1 MASIKHESVPTIR
14 AIATMSYPSKP
25 SAKPCVTTFDEF
37 AQLADYS
44 LMDTLNADPDAT
56 EDGDDHRTRQ
66 VFSGHFVPVTPTPLA
81 EPAYVTH
88 SSTFFKELG
97 LSDELAVNE
106 KFRHVFSGDISAA
119 HEPMRQ
125 VGWATG
131 YALSIYGTEYTQQCP
146 FGTGNGYGDGR
157 AISVFEGIING
168 QRWEMQL
175 KGGGPTPYCRGAEG
189 RAVLRSSVREFLAQE
204 YMQALGVPTSRAF
217 TLYVSKSETVTRP
230 WYSQDSHS
238 IDPDILVDNPVAIS
252 TRVAPSFLRVG
263 QLELFAR
270 RDRSNAH
277 PSALKELSM
286 IVSHLIE
293 REYKSDI
300 NQSLDIADQS
310 YADQLVE
317 LAKLF
322 RQRLTSLVANWLRV
336 GYCQGNFNSDNCAA
350 GGFTLD
356 YGPFGFCEIFDPWFQ
371 PWTGGGEHF
380 SFFNQPAAAEANYHM
395 FWKAVRPLLAEDA
408 KALEQFDQVRRGF
421 AEAMQKQIQKMWAT
435 KLGLSEYRSDRFKA
449 LFEQLMQL
457 MTHSAVDYTILFREL
472 SHIPDDVSALKK
484 SFYVKTSQQLDEQW
498 QSWLQSWR
506 ALVINDGNLAEI
518 STNMKQ
524 TNPKYAWREWLII
537 PAYQQ
542 AMQGD
547 YTLVKELQEVL
558 SYPYDEQSQEVEDKY
573 YLLKPKAFSNV
584 GGVSHY
590 SCSS

>member
-1 MASIKHESVPTIR
+1 MP
-14 AIATMSYPSKP
+14 YPSKP
-25 SAKPCVTTFDEF
+25 SVEPCVTTFDEF
-37 AQLADYS
+37 VQLADYS

-56 EDGDDHRTRQ
+56 VNGDNRRARQ

-81 EPAYVTH
+81 EPEYVAH

-97 LSDELAVNE
+97 LSDKLVLDE
-106 KFRHVFSGDISAA
+106 KFRLVFSGDISAA
-119 HEPMRQ
+119 REPMRQ

-131 YALSIYGTEYTQQCP
+131 YALSIYGTEYIQNCP

-168 QRWEMQL
+168 QRWEIQL
-175 KGGGPTPYCRGAEG
+175 KGGGPTPYCRGADG

-204 YMQALGVPTSRAF
+204 YMQALGVPTSRSL
-217 TLYVSKSETVTRP
+217 TLYVSKSQTVTRP
-230 WYSQDSHS
+230 WYSQDSHDL
-238 IDPDILVDNPVAIS
+238 DPDILVDNPVAIS

-270 RDRSNAH
+270 RARSNAH
-277 PSALKELSM
+277 PRALEELSM

-293 REYKSDI
+293 REYFFDI
-300 NQSLDIADQS
+300 NQSLDFAG
-310 YADQLVE
+310 QLVE

-322 RQRLTSLVANWLRV
+322 RQRLISLMTNWLRV

-371 PWTGGGEHF
+371 PWTGGGQKF
-380 SFFNQPAAAEANYHM
+380 SFFNQPIAAEANYHM
-395 FWKAVRPLLAEDA
+395 FWKAVRPLLEENAE
-408 KALEQFDQVRRGF
+408 ALEQFDQVRRSF
-421 AEAMQKQIQKMWAT
+421 AEAMEKQVQKMWAV
-435 KLGLSEYRSDRFKA
+435 KLGLTEFNPELFKK
-449 LFEQLMQL
+449 LMQL
-457 MTHSAVDYTILFREL
+457 MTHDDVDYTIFFREL
-472 SHIPDDVSALKK
+472 SKIPDDVSALKK
-484 SFYVKTSQQLDEQW
+484 SFYGKTSQQLDEQW
-498 QSWLQSWR
+498 QSWLKSWR
-506 ALVINDGNLAEI
+506 DLLPEGNLAGI
-518 STNMKQ
+518 SKNMKQ
-524 TNPKYAWREWLII
+524 ANPKYTWREWLIV

-547 YTLVKELQEVL
+547 YTLVKKLQEVL
-558 SYPYDEQSQEVEDKY
+558 SYPYDEHSLDVEDKY
-573 YLLKPKAFSNV
+573 YRLRPSAFSDL

>member
-1 MASIKHESVPTIR
+1 
-14 AIATMSYPSKP
+14 MSYPSKP
-25 SAKPCVTTFDEF
+25 SAEPCVTTFDEF
-37 AQLADYS
+37 VRLADYS
-44 LMDTLNADPDAT
+44 LMDNLNADPDAT
-56 EDGDDHRTRQ
+56 VDGDDHRARQ

-81 EPAYVTH
+81 EPKYIAH
-88 SSTFFKELG
+88 SSAFFKELG
-97 LSDELAVNE
+97 LSDELAHDK
-106 KFRHVFSGDISAA
+106 KFRRVFSGDLSAA

-131 YALSIYGTEYTQQCP
+131 YALSIYGTEYTQNCP

-157 AISVFEGIING
+157 AISIFEGIING

-175 KGGGPTPYCRGAEG
+175 KGGGPTPYCRGADG
-189 RAVLRSSVREFLAQE
+189 RAVLRSSVREFLVQD
-204 YMQALGVPTSRAF
+204 YMHALGLPTSRSL

-230 WYSQDSHS
+230 WYSQDSCS
-238 IDPDILVDNPVAIS
+238 LEPDVLVNNPVAIS

-270 RDRSNAH
+270 RSRNNAH
-277 PSALKELSM
+277 PNASEELRM

-293 REYKSDI
+293 REYKNDI
-300 NQSLDIADQS
+300 DQTLDF
-310 YADQLVE
+310 ADQLVE

-322 RQRLTSLVANWLRV
+322 RQRLISLVANWLRV

-371 PWTGGGEHF
+371 PWTGGGQHF
-380 SFFNQPAAAEANYHM
+380 AFINQPVAADANYYM
-395 FWKAVRPLLAEDA
+395 FWKTVRPLLADDA
-408 KALEQFDQVRRGF
+408 KALEQFDQVGRGF
-421 AEAMQKQIQKMWAT
+421 AEAMQQEVQKMWAA
-435 KLGLSEYRSDRFKA
+435 KLGLSEFNPELFK
-449 LFEQLMQL
+449 QLMQL
-457 MTHSAVDYTILFREL
+457 MTHSDVDYTIFFREL
-472 SHIPDDVSALKK
+472 SHMPEAVSALKK
-484 SFYVKTSQQLDEQW
+484 SFYGTTSQQFDDQW
-498 QSWLQSWR
+498 QSWLKSWR
-506 ALVINDGNLAEI
+506 GLIDEDNLAEI
-518 STNMKQ
+518 STKMKQ
-524 TNPKYAWREWLII
+524 TNPKYTWREWLIV

-573 YLLKPKAFSNV
+573 YRLRPSVFSDV

>member
-1 MASIKHESVPTIR
+1 
-14 AIATMSYPSKP
+14 MSYPSKP
-25 SAKPCVTTFDEF
+25 SADPCVKTFDEF
-37 AQLADYS
+37 VQLADYS

-56 EDGDDHRTRQ
+56 QEGDDHRARQ

-81 EPAYVTH
+81 EPEYVTH

-97 LSDELAVNE
+97 LSDELALNE
-106 KFRHVFSGDISAA
+106 KFRQIFSGDVSAA
-119 HEPMRQ
+119 PEPMRQ

-131 YALSIYGTEYTQQCP
+131 YALSIYGTEYIQNCP

-157 AISVFEGIING
+157 AISVFEGIIND

-175 KGGGPTPYCRGAEG
+175 KGGGPTPYCRGGDG

-204 YMQALGVPTSRAF
+204 YMHALGVPTSRSL

-230 WYSQDSHS
+230 WYSQESQS
-238 IDPDILVDNPVAIS
+238 INPDVLMDDPVAIS

-277 PSALKELSM
+277 PKALEELRM

-293 REYKSDI
+293 REYRNDI
-300 NQSLDIADQS
+300 DQNLGFT
-310 YADQLVE
+310 DQLVE

-322 RQRLTSLVANWLRV
+322 RQRLTSLVTNWLRV

-356 YGPFGFCEIFDPWFQ
+356 YGPFGFCEIFDPEFQ

-380 SFFNQPAAAEANYHM
+380 SFFNQPGAAEANYHM
-395 FWKAVRPLLAEDA
+395 FWKAVRPLLTEDTE
-408 KALEQFDQVRRGF
+408 ALERFDHIRRGF
-421 AEAMQKQIQKMWAT
+421 AEAMQEQIQEMWAA
-435 KLGLSEYRSDRFKA
+435 KLGLSEFNPELFKT
-449 LFEQLMQL
+449 LMRL
-457 MTHSAVDYTILFREL
+457 MIRSAVDYTIFFREL
-472 SHIPDDVSALKK
+472 SNIPEDISALKK
-484 SFYVKTSQQLDEQW
+484 SFYVKTPQKLDEQW
-498 QSWLQSWR
+498 QSWLESWR
-506 ALVINDGNLAEI
+506 DFVTNDSNLAEI
-518 STNMKQ
+518 SNKMKQ
-524 TNPKYAWREWLII
+524 TNPKYTWREWLIV

-547 YTLVKELQEVL
+547 YTLIRELQEVL
-558 SYPYDEQSQEVEDKY
+558 SCPYDEQSLEIEDKY
-573 YLLKPKAFSNV
+573 YRLRPEAFFHA

>member
-1 MASIKHESVPTIR
+1 
-14 AIATMSYPSKP
+14 MSYISKP
-25 SAKPCVTTFDEF
+25 SAEPCVTTFDEF
-37 AQLADYS
+37 VRLADYS

-56 EDGDDHRTRQ
+56 GDGDDHRARQ
-66 VFSGHFVPVTPTPLA
+66 VFSGHFVPVKPTPLA
-81 EPAYVTH
+81 EPEYVTH

-97 LSDELAVNE
+97 LSDELALNA
-106 KFRHVFSGDISAA
+106 KFRQVFSGDLSAT

-157 AISVFEGIING
+157 AISVFEGILNG

-175 KGGGPTPYCRGAEG
+175 KGGGSTPYCRGADG

-204 YMQALGVPTSRAF
+204 YMQALGVPTSRSL

-238 IDPDILVDNPVAIS
+238 TDPDILVDNPVAIS

-270 RDRSNAH
+270 RVRSNAH
-277 PSALKELSM
+277 PRALEELRM

-293 REYKSDI
+293 REYKIDI
-300 NQSLDIADQS
+300 NQHLVFAN
-310 YADQLVE
+310 QLIE

-322 RQRLTSLVANWLRV
+322 RQRLTLLVANWQRV
-336 GYCQGNFNSDNCAA
+336 GYCQGNYNSDNCAA

-356 YGPFGFCEIFDPWFQ
+356 YGPFGFCEIFDPKFQ

-380 SFFNQPAAAEANYHM
+380 SFFNQPIAAEANYHM
-395 FWKAVRPLLAEDA
+395 FWTAVRPLLAEDTE
-408 KALEQFDQVRRGF
+408 ALERFEHVRHGF
-421 AEAMQKQIQKMWAT
+421 AEEMQKQLQKMWPA
-435 KLGLSEYRSDRFKA
+435 KLGLTEYNPQVFKK
-449 LFEQLMQL
+449 LMQL
-457 MTHSAVDYTILFREL
+457 MTHSEVDYTIFFREL
-472 SHIPDDVSALKK
+472 SHIPEDVSALKK
-484 SFYVKTSQQLDEQW
+484 SFYVKTSQQIDEQW
-498 QSWLQSWR
+498 QAWLKSWR
-506 ALVINDGNLAEI
+506 DLVIKDGNLAEI
-518 STNMKQ
+518 SASMKQ
-524 TNPKYAWREWLII
+524 ANPKYTWREWLIV

-547 YTLVKELQEVL
+547 YTLVRELQEVL

-573 YLLKPKAFSNV
+573 YRLKPRAFFNV